1 MKDMAHDRKTLLP
14 MLSGFAEHTALA
26 LVYHLAPHSVGPDIY
41 ANAARILQ
49 RAAEDQAAGRDPRA
63 HVKCVNGKMI
73 EI

>member
-1 MKDMAHDRKTLLP
+1 MTRDRKTLLD
-14 MLSGFAEHTALA
+14 MLCGFAEHTALG
-26 LVYHLAPHSVGPDIY
+26 LVYHLAPHNVEPEVY

>member
-1 MKDMAHDRKTLLP
+1 MAHDRETLLT
-14 MLSGFAEHTALA
+14 MLYSFAEHTALA
-26 LVYHLAPHSVGPDIY
+26 LVYHMAPHSVGPEVY

-63 HVKCVNGKMI
+63 HVKCLNGKMI

>member
-1 MKDMAHDRKTLLP
+1 MAHNRETLLT
-14 MLSGFAEHTALA
+14 MLYSFAEHTALA
-26 LVYHLAPHSVGPDIY
+26 LVYHMAPHSVGPEVY

>member
-1 MKDMAHDRKTLLP
+1 MAHNRETLLT
-14 MLSGFAEHTALA
+14 MLYSFAENTALA
-26 LVYHLAPHSVGPDIY
+26 LVYHMAPHSVGPEVY

>member
-1 MKDMAHDRKTLLP
+1 MAHDRETLLT
-14 MLSGFAEHTALA
+14 MLYSFTEHTALA
-26 LVYHLAPHSVGPDIY
+26 LVYHMAPHSVGPEVY

>member
-1 MKDMAHDRKTLLP
+1 MAHDRETLLT
-14 MLSGFAEHTALA
+14 MLYSFAEHTALA
-26 LVYHLAPHSVGPDIY
+26 LVYHMAPHSVGPEVY

-63 HVKCVNGKMI
+63 HVKCVNGKMT

>member
-1 MKDMAHDRKTLLP
+1 MAHDRETLLT
-14 MLSGFAEHTALA
+14 MLYSFAEHTALA
-26 LVYHLAPHSVGPDIY
+26 LVYHMAPHSVGPEVY

-63 HVKCVNGKMI
+63 HVKCVNGKMF

>member
-1 MKDMAHDRKTLLP
+1 MAHDRETLLT
-14 MLSGFAEHTALA
+14 LLYSFAEHTALA
-26 LVYHLAPHSVGPDIY
+26 LVYHMAPHSVGPEVY

-63 HVKCVNGKMI
+63 HVKCVNGKMF

>member
-1 MKDMAHDRKTLLP
+1 MAHDRETLLP
-14 MLSGFAEHTALA
+14 MLYSFAEHTALA
-26 LVYHLAPHSVGPDIY
+26 LVYHMAPHSVGPEVY

>member
-1 MKDMAHDRKTLLP
+1 MAHDRETLLT
-14 MLSGFAEHTALA
+14 LLYSFAEHTALA
-26 LVYHLAPHSVGPDIY
+26 LVYHMAPHSVGPEVY

-63 HVKCVNGKMI
+63 HVKCENGKMI

>member
-1 MKDMAHDRKTLLP
+1 MVHDRETLLT
-14 MLSGFAEHTALA
+14 MLYSFAEHTALA
-26 LVYHLAPHSVGPDIY
+26 LVYHMAPHSVGPEVY

-63 HVKCVNGKMI
+63 HVKCENGKMI

>member
-1 MKDMAHDRKTLLP
+1 MAHDRETLLT
-14 MLSGFAEHTALA
+14 LLYSFAEHTALA
-26 LVYHLAPHSVGPDIY
+26 LVYHMAPHSVGPEVY

>member
-1 MKDMAHDRKTLLP
+1 MAHDRETLLT
-14 MLSGFAEHTALA
+14 MLYSFTEHTALA
-26 LVYHLAPHSVGPDIY
+26 LVYHMAPHNVGPEVY

-63 HVKCVNGKMI
+63 HVKCENGKMI